1 MADQN
6 IVTNITATANFS
18 SLTAQLQAVTSQL
31 LKLQATTIGLNKNLT
46 SQVGVMNRQ
55 FDETMRSTGQFSR
68 HFVTL
73 TSDVSKFGQNLDSGR
88 MKLGQYFRTWQ
99 GHTQKTSSLVRDL
112 AKQQVMLENAIIQ
125 PLGKNAQGLMQ
136 YNVMVQSGLDV
147 TKNKSALLR
156 QELAIMNKVMMDG
169 SNQLINWGK
178 NTQWAGRQLTVG
190 LTVPLAA
197 FGMAAAKAFREA
209 DQELTRLTKVY
220 GGLTATSSADLLQ
233 VRKDVMAVSRELA
246 SGLGANFTET
256 IALAADIAATGK
268 EGADLIESTRQTTRL
283 AILGEVDRQEAMK
296 ATLAIQTA
304 FGQNTIELAES
315 IDFLNA
321 VENQTSTTLDDL
333 VTAIPKAGP
342 VVQALGGDVQDLA
355 LYLTA
360 MREGGINASEGA
372 NALKSALASVIN
384 PTKVAKEMFM
394 GFGIDLSGIV
404 NKNAGNLTGT
414 IMALKDSLD
423 ALEPLQRARAI
434 EQLFGKFQFARI
446 NALFENLGK
455 EGSQTLQVLDLMK
468 ASTQDL
474 AAISERE
481 LTALTESA
489 SGKYRRALESVKAEL
504 AVVGEQFLK
513 IGAFVLNAIDGIL
526 KFIGNL
532 PGPIKAVLGFIGG
545 LTAIAGPIIMLTGVL
560 ANFFGYII
568 KGVLALK
575 NIGKGGTGFKLLTP
589 ELMAASA
596 AAKTVEQSFYS
607 DTKAAA
613 TFSDAVMTL
622 AASFDRLKQSAMS
635 STIATSNSMSTV
647 AGNPVMGIGGRI
659 VDKDNPLVGRPF
671 SRDMSHMN
679 STASKTAEQRASE
692 TIFSTVPGPKP
703 VNLRLSNSPQ
713 TYMHD
718 DLPRIHGVT
727 SVNGVSNGVVAAEA
741 AKWHSMTA
749 AIAMQSK
756 AELAILKTEV
766 AATGTIT
773 ASLAD
778 SYQALLPQMTK
789 ITSMAADE
797 TALIVQQLQAGK
809 LTVEAARAKIFALNA
824 QVEAMMVQTAQ
835 GVAAAQARN
844 ISLTTVPLTS
854 QPVVSAA
861 GKSNMKELF
870 HKTETAK
877 MVDAIARGLG
887 VRTSGAGYS
896 IHTTKPRFNTGGK
909 VEAFGANK
917 TRVTGPASITYDDR
931 MGDVPLGGYV
941 LNQAASMD
949 PRNAPLVAAA
959 PSTYREPGKN
969 ITALLTP
976 QETVFGAGIQDN
988 PELFRAVDAANNGV
1002 PLPQHEAGG
1011 KIKLSRSSYGI
1022 PALTI
1027 RPLFKNKISEY
1038 RKRVAELAEQK
1049 NKTRIDPRG
1058 RDTQII
1064 GSYGGRTWVTRGAS
1078 TNAAIDDYMRSLPP
1092 SERRKAAKVIEEF
1105 SASIETTKRA
1115 AERGAPRGRDAF
1127 AIEAG
1132 HLESNKGALAKK
1144 LADNELPPLDLNKI
1158 IHATHLT
1165 RAVVINGKRY
1175 VSKYTVDYDAQSN
1188 LQANQGTLLAK
1199 DFLDRNM
1206 DRIGKYDRLMR
1217 KSGVPQ
1223 EKWADTEKEIDQKI
1237 KSMLRGKE
1245 SKKIGDEKGDIT
1257 FDSFI
1262 PLIDSSIVSA
1272 GGSAVKLKELQ
1283 RNVVER
1289 KNSGGIVGGR
1299 IKRGVYN
1306 YGRLF
1311 LGMPKSI
1318 KQVEKQRQA
1327 RLTME
1332 EIDAGVR
1339 SGKYSTMPPTNF
1351 GKLDTPTTGHSF
1363 PVEGIGGVYIKPDGS
1378 KVFVKPVM
1386 DEDAALSQQR
1396 ATMIARGGHE
1406 MHSPTQEIRT
1416 MIDPTDPAGR
1426 RKLIVLESPYDKA
1439 FATQTG
1445 VFDEKAY
1452 FKQLVAANLRGDKDL
1467 SRDNI
1472 SGRNLNDTGTDGV
1485 YDRAS
1490 GKRRFHGEWKDGEWI
1505 DKMPSMQEMAR
1516 INLLGVKGGAKKF
1529 FAEATLNIPKG
1540 MTPQQYHQKMI
1551 DEIDEVLPKLKETIA
1566 KFGDLNPTE
1575 AAVYA
1580 AMIKRLEDGRRV
1592 NWEEFHGIHSAVKV
1606 SPPKALTPAALKKL
1620 KDEAE
1625 LRIRQRG
1632 HAISL
1637 SDNSFKTPLNGFN
1650 GGGIINVLKSLAM
1663 RRIGA
1668 GFGPTGAPKPS
1679 MYESA
1684 PWGVSSLSIK
1694 AAETLFASTGLRA
1707 NSQKL
1712 LYDKFAAALAKEKP
1726 YGYVKGADGSLRNAL
1741 EPSSLDSVIR
1751 KAASDLM
1758 SDRSAF
1764 KQLSPID
1771 RDILKRKYLNWDS
1784 KKDTPITAELKKKI
1798 FGIDGKRE
1806 MGGPVSPGQ
1815 NYLVGENGPELFS
1828 PQQSGKII
1836 PGFTLGGLIR
1846 RSKDFYGQKL
1856 TDVSQVSSKEH
1867 AKRLLK
1873 SGDPSQRAIGQL
1885 WLDNDKA
1892 LRMPAPTPP
1901 RVITP
1906 GPMSVVRVTKG
1917 GTNAYV
1923 PQGSYPDARGLG
1935 TPMQS
1940 LNTAM
1945 GAKISLVGDN
1955 FRNASTRMVANAR
1968 ILSTEIKSSLAIIAD
1983 GASKLGKGIK
1993 ASALSIAN
2001 GTKVATASIKDS
2013 YKQSNIVLAGRP
2025 GAGTDGAAAAFRS
2038 NAAYSSAA
2046 LLHPIQYLKTKGLKP
2061 GFGEGAGS
2069 SMVGMMG
2076 GMTAGTAIGAKV
2088 GGDQGAMMG
2097 SMVGMMAGQ
2106 SLAPAIGKAIAGKA
2120 ALAAGVGVKASF
2132 LVTAGAAAGLIAPLA
2147 GVTAA
2152 AYAGYKMWQHY
2163 KRGQELNIS
2172 TFGLT
2177 AEAAKKAGLRFTD
2190 FNQKIKDVIQDS
2202 KDLASANQLVYESM
2216 KDGGTPFQMSISE
2229 YRKLKK
2235 EVKET
2240 FSEQIE
2246 ALDRQPSTK
2255 VPDAVRRI
2263 KESLIAAGMSAEDAT
2278 KKVYTMLQ
2286 LSNKKDQSITATLG
2300 NAQFKAI
2307 TDPQTAAVS
2316 AVESFGADTRDQG
2329 NKEKVMSLNTALMAT
2344 ETGINDLMAKR
2355 AREVAKDVSGKK
2367 ELLTYA
2373 EAEKMML
2380 DKINKSKE
2388 AGTEITWGTIYEMAK
2403 TNSEVTKMINQSD
2416 TVVSVWQKMRL
2427 QAQGFTGDL
2436 SKLNAAQTKVIADSF
2451 AAISDA
2457 VIAANRAGILKEQY
2471 DALDRL
2477 EGQIKSYTK
2486 ALKGQ
2491 SVAEQISDRDRVK
2504 ALNKQIDAVNKLA
2517 EARKKALTAA
2527 QQDANLGREIE
2538 KTRLEMQNAMAVGD
2552 TEKAQSLR
2560 IDLESLTSQQQTE
2573 AQLNAIDKAAE
2584 SATKPLKAAVDA
2596 IANKQE
2602 KLSDSAQLAG
2612 ESLDKLKSRYD
2623 KQQEAIKKVNDS
2635 MTALYGNAAAAGLSI
2650 TDYVKKNET
2659 AAAGFVAAM
2668 EAATGAA
2675 MPKYKERTFYNG
2687 SMLVTEKVPVAP
2699 YENAL
2704 EALAKAQADF
2714 GVTSALAKAIGG
2726 GATLL
2731 DVVNAVRTKYGKEA
2745 LRKNIKVTGDYST
2758 QLEEKEH
2765 DGKMMM
2771 VLNAQARKAIA
2782 KRLDL
2787 VVGEGFIWNGQRYA
2801 KSMRDGNIVYAGPA
2815 PEGMAIGGKVTGP
2828 GTGTSDS
2835 IPAYLSNGEYVI
2847 KERAVRRYGVDTFDA
2862 LNAEKFADG
2871 GPVRRGT
2878 RQQLPFFPW
2887 RPDLPNYWSDGKPT
2901 GSPYTGRWGELRYGP
2916 SEGKDI
2922 WGGTEIPGLKFTGK
2936 YPQRSDYW
2944 HQMQEQPRKLRSP
2957 GMGIDKDPMRY
2968 AGSGASMGG
2977 IGNGAYGLGPLMLKD
2992 GGFLGAIKS
3001 YFNKFGKNKESVDKA
3016 PGTRKYTEGI
3026 IRGAYDNNFLTH
3038 GLNLISGKFK
3048 LGSKWSNFAYSA
3060 VGKPIEEIIAGS
3072 GTKGDYLNTALN
3084 LIPGGSAA
3092 STPRAAKGIKN
3103 IKDAKSWTHFAHQ
3116 SPPALVPNIGRST
3129 DAMHTYGPGTYGS
3142 YGGAY
3147 SSDMFSTN
3155 AHKLSL
3161 SPLAWLK
3168 TAFGKGAVTDNLLP
3182 AEKALFAKKTGLPE
3196 PTYLSDEFAEFL
3208 RKRGYSGYKTGD
3220 IVTNWNVGYPG
3231 FGLKNSLGKIPFAAK
3246 GLLDK
3251 AKDIA
3256 SKPLA
3261 MTKDMLARIKE
3272 LRLPSKY
3279 DNQTLKS
3286 GYQYGRKSGST
3297 TTDLKLDPKV
3307 IKAMEEYQAPLIKIL
3322 DEAGYEPSK
3331 YGHGWLR
3338 KGADHNRPSAG
3349 DYLDESNPLYE
3360 TLVKLNRAEFDFNP
3374 MVHARGLYH
3383 YGTVLGSKVKSTKDR
3398 VMKFLNSSS
3407 VTGNPITSKLMSSR
3421 FLGKKISDFMA
3432 SVNTLRQEPFQMG
3445 LPLSSIEEALSTTR
3459 FHGGALSEISN
3470 RVLSSG
3476 PVSES
3481 GKLFKGQAINP
3492 AENWFGLDLFTTS
3505 SQSVGRAYREKN
3517 LKDNPLAS
3525 LFELALRAKNANP
3538 LDIRHGTDPLSISNP
3553 KFLRA
3558 YIKSLLKSGKTEEA
3572 FRFLLQEGGS
3582 VARKIGG
3589 GSESRA
3595 QYFSQGTETA
3605 EALIK
3610 SKLDSILHT
3619 GGFQV
3624 NPGKELHNVLA
3635 MLNPEKL
3642 VAGFKK
3648 VQQSASGVASTY
3660 GLPRFDSGINLV
3672 PQDMLAM
3679 IHKNESIIP
3688 ASMNPFNPEAT
3699 MPRYDFSRPSFGIRG
3714 DGSTGA
3720 SYTVNQNIY
3729 ASEGMDVEA
3738 LSNMIVKKAEVV
3750 IGQKAKVNVKMVGQ
3764 GKNI

>member
-18 SLTAQLQAVTSQL
+18 SLTAQLQAVTQQL

-125 PLGKNAQGLMQ
+125 PIGKNAQGLMQ

-197 FGMAAAKAFREA
+197 FGMAAAKAFKEA

-268 EGADLIESTRQTTRL
+268 QGADLIDSTRQTTRL

-304 FGQNTIELAES
+304 FGQNTMELAES

-423 ALEPLQRARAI
+423 SLEPLQRARAI

-474 AAISERE
+474 AAISARE

-504 AVVGEQFLK
+504 AVVGDQFLK

-532 PGPIKAVLGFIGG
+532 PAPIKAVLGFIGG

-613 TFSDAVMTL
+613 TFSDAVLTL
-622 AASFDRLKQSAMS
+622 AASFDRLKASAMS
-635 STIATSNSMSTV
+635 ATVATSNGISTV
-647 AGNPVMGIGGRI
+647 GGSTVLSGGGRI
-659 VDKDNPLVGRPF
+659 VDKDNPLVGRPY
-671 SRDMSHMN
+671 SRDMSHVIP
-679 STASKTAEQRASE
+679 TGSKTPQQRADE

-713 TYMHD
+713 TYMHE

-727 SVNGVSNGVVAAEA
+727 AVNGVSNGIVASEA

-778 SYQALLPQMTK
+778 SYQALLPQMTR
-789 ITSMAADE
+789 ITTLAADE

-809 LTVEAARAKIFALNA
+809 ITVEAARAKIFALNA

-835 GVAAAQARN
+835 GVAAAQART

-854 QPVVSAA
+854 QPVVSAT

-909 VEAFGANK
+909 IESFGPNK
-917 TRVTGPASITYDDR
+917 TQVTGPASITYDDR

-941 LNQAASMD
+941 LNQSASMD

-959 PSTYREPGKN
+959 PSTYDNSGSN

-976 QETVFGAGIQDN
+976 KETVFGPGIQDN

-1002 PLPQHEAGG
+1002 PLPQHAAGG
-1011 KIKLSRSSYGI
+1011 KIKLSRSSYGV

-1027 RPLFKNKISEY
+1027 RPLFKDKISEY

-1049 NKTRIDPRG
+1049 NKTRLDPRG

-1078 TNAAIDDYMRSLPP
+1078 TNAAIDDYMRSLSP

-1105 SASIETTKRA
+1105 SASIETTKKA

-1144 LADNELPPLDLNKI
+1144 LAENELPPLDLNKI

-1206 DRIGKYDRLMR
+1206 GRTGKYDRLMR

-1237 KSMLRGKE
+1237 KAILRGKE

-1272 GGSAVKLKELQ
+1272 GGSAAKLKELQ

-1289 KNSGGIVGGR
+1289 KNSGGIVGG
-1299 IKRGVYN
+1299 KVKPGKFN

-1311 LGMPKSI
+1311 LGMPRSI

-1339 SGKYSTMPPTNF
+1339 TGKYSTMPPTNF

-1396 ATMIARGGHE
+1396 ATMIVRGGHE

-1439 FATQTG
+1439 FATQSG

-1472 SGRNLNDTGTDGV
+1472 SGRNVNDTGTDGV

-1516 INLLGVKGGAKKF
+1516 INLLGVKGGAKRF

-1580 AMIKRLEDGRRV
+1580 AMIKRLEEGRRV

-1694 AAETLFASTGLRA
+1694 AAETLFASTGLRPY
-1707 NSQKL
+1707 SQKL

-1726 YGYVKGADGSLRNAL
+1726 YGYVKGPDGSLRNAL
-1741 EPSSLDSVIR
+1741 EPSSLDAVIR
-1751 KAASDLM
+1751 KAASDLI

-1771 RDILKRKYLNWDS
+1771 RDILKRRYLNWDS

-1798 FGIDGKRE
+1798 FGIDGERE

-1815 NYLVGENGPELFS
+1815 SYLVGEKGPEIFS
-1828 PQQSGKII
+1828 PLQSGNII
-1836 PGFTLGGLIR
+1836 PQFALGGLIK
-1846 RSKDFYGQKL
+1846 RSKDFYGEKI
-1856 TDVSQVSSKEH
+1856 TDVSQITSKEH

-1873 SGDPSQRAIGQL
+1873 SGDPSQRAMGQL
-1885 WLDNDKA
+1885 YLNNLA
-1892 LRMPAPTPP
+1892 ASRTPMPVVGTPP
-1901 RVITP
+1901 KP
-1906 GPMSVVRVTKG
+1906 GPLSVGTTTIIGNGGVRTNVPTIQGSLPYVPSVPLQRANQAIDSAIGSIASRLKISSDKLVVR
-1917 GTNAYV
+1917 ARMM
-1923 PQGSYPDARGLG
+1923 GSEINSSMMALTGSIQKLG
-1935 TPMQS
+1935 TS
-1940 LNTAM
+1940 IKTTSTA
-1945 GAKISLVGDN
+1945 
-1955 FRNASTRMVANAR
+1955 ASTSIASTVRR
-1968 ILSTEIKSSLAIIAD
+1968 FTSTYSPGGSQILAYGVPGSLAA
-1983 GASKLGKGIK
+1983 GVGQ
-1993 ASALSIAN
+1993 
-2001 GTKVATASIKDS
+2001 S
-2013 YKQSNIVLAGRP
+2013 YGP
-2025 GAGTDGAAAAFRS
+2025 AAF
-2038 NAAYSSAA
+2038 
-2046 LLHPIQYLKTKGLKP
+2046 
-2061 GFGEGAGS
+2061 GEDSGVSKAKR
-2069 SMVGMMG
+2069 
-2076 GMTAGTAIGAKV
+2076 AGTAFSTNAKYTTAAMMHPLQFLKSKGMGADPDRPFGSGAGGMLVGTIGGMAAGGAIGNAV
-2088 GGDQGAMMG
+2088 GGQNGMMMG
-2097 SMVGMMAGQ
+2097 SMVGSMAG
-2106 SLAPAIGKAIAGKA
+2106 PAIMQGAGKLVTSMAGKA
-2120 ALAAGVGVKASF
+2120 VAAGAVKAGLAATAAGVAG
-2132 LVTAGAAAGLIAPLA
+2132 LVAPLAAVAAAGY
-2147 GVTAA
+2147 AA
-2152 AYAGYKMWQHY
+2152 YKMWGHY
-2163 KRGQELNIS
+2163 KRGQELNIQS
-2172 TFGLT
+2172 FGLT

-2190 FNQKIKDVIQDS
+2190 FGSKIKDTIQDS
-2202 KDLASANQLVYESM
+2202 EDLAAANKLVYESM
-2216 KDGGTPFQMSISE
+2216 KDGGTPFQMTIAE
-2229 YRKLKK
+2229 YKKLKK

-2240 FSEQIE
+2240 FAEQI
-2246 ALDRQPSTK
+2246 AVLDRQPSEK

-2263 KESLIAAGMSAEDAT
+2263 KESLIAAGMSADEAT
-2278 KKVYTMLQ
+2278 KKVFTMLQ
-2286 LSNKKDQSITATLG
+2286 LSNKKDQSITATIG
-2300 NAQFKAI
+2300 NAKFKNI
-2307 TDPQTAAVS
+2307 TDPQSAAVS
-2316 AVESFGADTRDQG
+2316 AVTSFGADTRDQG
-2329 NKEKVMSLNTALMAT
+2329 SKERAMSLNTALTAT
-2344 ETGINDLMAKR
+2344 ETAINDLMAKR

-2373 EAEKMML
+2373 EAEKIML
-2380 DKINKSKE
+2380 DKINRSGE
-2388 AGTEITWGTIYEMAK
+2388 ARTAITQETVDEMAK
-2403 TNSEVTKMINQSD
+2403 ANPEVKKMINGSD
-2416 TVVSVWQKMRL
+2416 TVVSVWQKIRL
-2427 QAQGFTGDL
+2427 QAQGFNGDL
-2436 SKLNAAQTKVIADSF
+2436 SQLNAAQTKLIADSF

-2457 VIAANRAGILKEQY
+2457 VVAKNRVGILKDQY
-2471 DALDRL
+2471 ASLDKL
-2477 EGQIKSYTK
+2477 EKQIKNYTK

-2491 SVAEQISDRDRVK
+2491 SVAEQISDRDRLK
-2504 ALNKQIDAVNKLA
+2504 ALNKQIEAINKLA
-2517 EARKKALTAA
+2517 EARKKALSAA
-2527 QQDANLGREIE
+2527 QEDANLGRQIE
-2538 KTRLEMQNAMAVGD
+2538 KVRLEIQNAEAVGD

-2560 IDLESLTSQQQTE
+2560 IDLESLTSQQQTD
-2573 AQLNAIDKAAE
+2573 AQMKAIDTAAE
-2584 SATKPLKAAVDA
+2584 AAIKPLKAAADA
-2596 IANKQE
+2596 ISNKQE
-2602 KLSDSAQLAG
+2602 KLGDAAAIAA
-2612 ESLDKLKSRYD
+2612 ESLDKLKDRYD
-2623 KQQEAIKKVNDS
+2623 KQQAAIKKVNDS
-2635 MTALYGNAAAAGLSI
+2635 MTALYGNAAAAGL
-2650 TDYVKKNET
+2650 TVEAYAKKNKE
-2659 AAAGFVAAM
+2659 ASAGFVAAM
-2668 EAATGAA
+2668 QAATGAA
-2675 MPKYKERTFYNG
+2675 MPKYKERTYYNG
-2687 SMLVTEKVPVAP
+2687 SMLVTEKVPIAP

-2704 EALAKAQADF
+2704 ELLAKSGAAT
-2714 GVTSALAKAIGG
+2714 GVNTALVKALGD
-2726 GATLL
+2726 GATLK
-2731 DVVNAVRTKYGKEA
+2731 DVVDAVKGINGKPA
-2745 LRKNIKVTGDYST
+2745 LRENIKVTGDYSDS
-2758 QLEEKEH
+2758 KETKEY
-2765 DGKMMM
+2765 DGKKVQ
-2771 VLNAQARKAIA
+2771 VLNAQARDAIR

-2787 VVGEGFIWNGQRYA
+2787 QPGETFIVDGQRY
-2801 KSMRDGNIVYAGPA
+2801 RQNTTGGTPIWTGPA
-2815 PEGMAIGGKVTGP
+2815 PKGPALHEGGKVSGP
-2828 GTGTSDS
+2828 GTATSDS
-2835 IPAYLSNGEYVI
+2835 IPAMLSDGEYVFSA
-2847 KERAVRRYGVDTFDA
+2847 KAVDAAGGPDAVDSLHKALRRA
-2862 LNAEKFADG
+2862 EG
-2871 GPVRRGT
+2871 GPVGKQKPQK
-2878 RQQLPFFPW
+2878 QQLPFFPW
-2887 RPDLPNYWSDGKPT
+2887 RPDLPDYWSNGKPT
-2901 GSPYTGRWGELRYGP
+2901 GDPRTGRWGELRYNP
-2916 SEGKDI
+2916 SKGKDI

-2936 YPQRSDYW
+2936 TPQQSDYW
-2944 HQMQEQPRKLRSP
+2944 HQMAEQPSKYRGP
-2957 GMGIDKDPMRY
+2957 GMGIDKDPMRL
-2968 AGSGASMGG
+2968 AGSGASMGFS
-2977 IGNGAYGLGPLMLKD
+2977 GNGAYGFGPLLFHKGGPVGHRHGRNLPEKQNWFQRYVSELTKSQKEAAGMLPSFMTSNNKAD
-2992 GGFLGAIKS
+2992 ALGAGSILRKMAGQAESGDTLSSILFPLNFLGMGSARSALANPTANVAKQSSSLGAPLIRALSKIPSLGKDLLKLVTWNTLGKVKPLQNNLYKAIGLKPEGLIRKFKNAFDYTSTTGKS
-3001 YFNKFGKNKESVDKA
+3001 YFEDIVNRPPPPRRSGSGAPPGPANDDDWFTNLPPSKLHPMQALGEAAAAMKNKFINPVMTPLKNGVGKLTSMFSKENISQKLLKFSPKMISDFLY
-3016 PGTRKYTEGI
+3016 RYTPVGSIQALRSAKKMNMSKTTADTGLGLDLSLEELFKQDFYHGGNLPEDLLNRLTPSSKNVSLSGNI
-3026 IRGAYDNNFLTH
+3026 FNFDL
-3038 GLNLISGKFK
+3038 
-3048 LGSKWSNFAYSA
+3048 FATVEKIMAREYA
-3060 VGKPIEEIIAGS
+3060 VGKNAE
-3072 GTKGDYLNTALN
+3072 K
-3084 LIPGGSAA
+3084 GGSLWK
-3092 STPRAAKGIKN
+3092 TLFR
-3103 IKDAKSWTHFAHQ
+3103 
-3116 SPPALVPNIGRST
+3116 VPEDMSKVWDMR
-3129 DAMHTYGPGTYGS
+3129 
-3142 YGGAY
+3142 GGAP
-3147 SSDMFSTN
+3147 
-3155 AHKLSL
+3155 SL
-3161 SPLAWLK
+3161 WSQNKKGYAAVEKYFIDVLK
-3168 TAFGKGAVTDNLLP
+3168 MSREEA
-3182 AEKALFAKKTGLPE
+3182 
-3196 PTYLSDEFAEFL
+3196 
-3208 RKRGYSGYKTGD
+3208 R
-3220 IVTNWNVGYPG
+3220 
-3231 FGLKNSLGKIPFAAK
+3231 
-3246 GLLDK
+3246 
-3251 AKDIA
+3251 
-3256 SKPLA
+3256 
-3261 MTKDMLARIKE
+3261 DMLAGERVPGVA
-3272 LRLPSKY
+3272 RLSK
-3279 DNQTLKS
+3279 
-3286 GYQYGRKSGST
+3286 
-3297 TTDLKLDPKV
+3297 
-3307 IKAMEEYQAPLIKIL
+3307 ALI
-3322 DEAGYEPSK
+3322 
-3331 YGHGWLR
+3331 
-3338 KGADHNRPSAG
+3338 
-3349 DYLDESNPLYE
+3349 
-3360 TLVKLNRAEFDFNP
+3360 
-3374 MVHARGLYH
+3374 
-3383 YGTVLGSKVKSTKDR
+3383 DR
-3398 VMKFLNSSS
+3398 L
-3407 VTGNPITSKLMSSR
+3407 
-3421 FLGKKISDFMA
+3421 
-3432 SVNTLRQEPFQMG
+3432 
-3445 LPLSSIEEALSTTR
+3445 
-3459 FHGGALSEISN
+3459 
-3470 RVLSSG
+3470 
-3476 PVSES
+3476 
-3481 GKLFKGQAINP
+3481 
-3492 AENWFGLDLFTTS
+3492 
-3505 SQSVGRAYREKN
+3505 
-3517 LKDNPLAS
+3517 S
-3525 LFELALRAKNANP
+3525 LFQGEYLN
-3538 LDIRHGTDPLSISNP
+3538 
-3553 KFLRA
+3553 
-3558 YIKSLLKSGKTEEA
+3558 EA
-3572 FRFLLQEGGS
+3572 FAVNGKGGPKWLMDTI
-3582 VARKIGG
+3582 V
-3589 GSESRA
+3589 
-3595 QYFSQGTETA
+3595 
-3605 EALIK
+3605 
-3610 SKLDSILHT
+3610 HT
-3619 GGFQV
+3619 GGKLTNSDTFHAVVATLDPENRIKLLKNILPKSELIKTHGVLDEFLPSTLERFIEQYEKY
-3624 NPGKELHNVLA
+3624 GKSFKPLLEGIWPAIHNSTSA
-3635 MLNPEKL
+3635 ATGGYISNGKLNVPK
-3642 VAGFKK
+3642 FK
-3648 VQQSASGVASTY
+3648 
-3660 GLPRFDSGINLV
+3660 DGINVV
-3672 PQDMLAM
+3672 PQDMLAL

-3688 ASMNPFNPEAT
+3688 ATMNPFNPEAA
-3699 MPRYDFSRPSFGIRG
+3699 MPRYNFDRPSFGIRG
-3714 DGSTGA
+3714 EGSSGA

-3729 ASEGMDVEA
+3729 ASDGMDVEA
-3738 LSNMIVKKAEVV
+3738 LSNIIVRKAEAV

>member
-1 MADQN
+1 LADQN

-55 FDETMRSTGQFSR
+55 FDETMRSTGQFAR

-112 AKQQVMLENAIIQ
+112 AKQQVMLENAVIQ

-209 DQELTRLTKVY
+209 DQELVRLTKVY

-233 VRKDVMAVSRELA
+233 VRKDVIAVSRELA
-246 SGLGANFTET
+246 SGLGANFKET
-256 IALAADIAATGK
+256 IGIAADIAATGK
-268 EGADLIESTRQTTRL
+268 QGAELIDSTRQTTRL
-283 AILGEVDRQEAMK
+283 AILGEVDRQDAMK

-304 FGQNTIELAES
+304 FGQNTMELAES

-321 VENQTSTTLDDL
+321 VENQTSTTLEDL

-342 VVQALGGDVQDLA
+342 VVKALGGDVQDLA

-394 GFGIDLSGIV
+394 GLGIDLSGIV
-404 NKNAGNLTGT
+404 DKNAGNLTGT

-423 ALEPLQRARAI
+423 SLEPLQRARAI

-455 EGSQTLQVLDLMK
+455 QGSQTLQVLDLMK

-474 AAISERE
+474 ASISERE
-481 LTALTESA
+481 LNALTESA

-513 IGAFVLNAIDGIL
+513 VGAFVLNAIDGIL

-622 AASFDRLKQSAMS
+622 AASFERLKQSAMS

-679 STASKTAEQRASE
+679 STASKTPEERANE

-713 TYMHD
+713 TYMHE

-727 SVNGVSNGVVAAEA
+727 SVNGVSNGVVASEA

-797 TALIVQQLQAGK
+797 TALIVQQLQASK
-809 LTVEAARAKIFALNA
+809 ITVEAARAKIFALNA

-835 GVAAAQARN
+835 AVAAAQSRT

-909 VEAFGANK
+909 IESFGPNK
-917 TRVTGPASITYDDR
+917 TQVTGPASVSYDDR
-931 MGDVPLGGYV
+931 LGSVPVGGYV
-941 LNQAASMD
+941 LNQQASMD
-949 PRNAPLVAAA
+949 PRNAALVAAA
-959 PSTYREPGKN
+959 PSTYDNSGSN

-976 QETVFGAGIQDN
+976 KETVFGPGIQNN
-988 PELFRAVDAANNGV
+988 PELFRAVDAANNGN
-1002 PLPQHEAGG
+1002 PIPGHMAGG
-1011 KIKLSRSSYGI
+1011 KINFSRSSYGVSAI
-1022 PALTI
+1022 ALRKMFGTSKKSYRSAI
-1027 RPLFKNKISEY
+1027 DDLVENKNLQRAGLRERDMQFLGKY
-1038 RKRVAELAEQK
+1038 
-1049 NKTRIDPRG
+1049 G
-1058 RDTQII
+1058 RHK
-1064 GSYGGRTWVTRGAS
+1064 WVTRGPS
-1078 TNAAIDDYMRSLPP
+1078 TRAVIDDYIQSLPP
-1092 SERRKAAKVIEEF
+1092 AQRKKAAEVIEEF
-1105 SASIETTKRA
+1105 SASLKTGRGGAASGAARDPFTIES
-1115 AERGAPRGRDAF
+1115 
-1127 AIEAG
+1127 G
-1132 HLESNKGALAKK
+1132 HLQKDGPIDQALRKA
-1144 LADNELPPLDLNKI
+1144 ELPLLDLANK

-1165 RAVVINGKRY
+1165 RGITRDGKRF
-1175 VSKYTVDYDAQSN
+1175 VSKYTADYDAVSN
-1188 LQANQGTLLAK
+1188 LQANHGTLLAK
-1199 DFLDRNM
+1199 NFLERNM
-1206 DRIGKYDRLMR
+1206 YRTGKYDTLMR
-1217 KSGVPQ
+1217 RAGVEKS
-1223 EKWADTEKEIDQKI
+1223 KWADTEKEIDAKI
-1237 KSMLRGKE
+1237 TSSLLGKE
-1245 SKKIGDEKGDIT
+1245 GKRIGDEKGDIT

-1262 PLIDSSIVSA
+1262 PLIDSSIIAA
-1272 GGSAVKLKELQ
+1272 GGSAAKLNSLKA
-1283 RNVVER
+1283 NVVER
-1289 KNSGGIVGGR
+1289 KNKGGMIGGR
-1299 IKRGVYN
+1299 IKRGLYN

-1311 LGMPKSI
+1311 LGMPRSI

-1339 SGKYSTMPPTNF
+1339 TGKYSTMPPTNF

-1363 PVEGIGGVYIKPDGS
+1363 PVDGIGGVYIKPDGS

-1396 ATMIARGGHE
+1396 ATMIARGGHD

-1694 AAETLFASTGLRA
+1694 AAETLFASTGLRPY
-1707 NSQKL
+1707 SQKL

-1741 EPSSLDSVIR
+1741 EPSSLDAVIR

-1758 SDRSAF
+1758 SDRAAF

-1784 KKDTPITAELKKKI
+1784 KKDTPITGEIKKKI
-1798 FGIDGKRE
+1798 FGIDGERE

-1815 NYLVGENGPELFS
+1815 SYLVGEKGPEIFS
-1828 PQQSGKII
+1828 PLQSGNII
-1836 PGFTLGGLIR
+1836 PQFALGGLIK
-1846 RSKDFYGQKL
+1846 RSKDFYGEKI
-1856 TDVSQVSSKEH
+1856 TDVSQVASKEH
-1867 AKRLLK
+1867 AKRLLR

-1885 WLDNDKA
+1885 YLNNLA
-1892 LRMPAPTPP
+1892 ASRTPMPVVGTPP
-1901 RVITP
+1901 KP
-1906 GPMSVVRVTKG
+1906 GPLSVGTTTIIGNGGVRTNVPTIQGSLPYVTSVPLQRANQAIDSAIGSIASRLKISSDKLVVR
-1917 GTNAYV
+1917 
-1923 PQGSYPDARGLG
+1923 AR
-1935 TPMQS
+1935 
-1940 LNTAM
+1940 
-1945 GAKISLVGDN
+1945 
-1955 FRNASTRMVANAR
+1955 
-1968 ILSTEIKSSLAIIAD
+1968 
-1983 GASKLGKGIK
+1983 
-1993 ASALSIAN
+1993 
-2001 GTKVATASIKDS
+2001 
-2013 YKQSNIVLAGRP
+2013 
-2025 GAGTDGAAAAFRS
+2025 
-2038 NAAYSSAA
+2038 
-2046 LLHPIQYLKTKGLKP
+2046 
-2061 GFGEGAGS
+2061 
-2069 SMVGMMG
+2069 
-2076 GMTAGTAIGAKV
+2076 
-2088 GGDQGAMMG
+2088 MMG
-2097 SMVGMMAGQ
+2097 SEINSSMMALTGSIQ
-2106 SLAPAIGKAIAGKA
+2106 KLGTSIKTTSIAASTSIASTVRSFTSTYSPGGSQILAYGVPGS
-2120 ALAAGVGVKASF
+2120 LAAGVGQSYGPAAFGKDSDVSKAKRAGTAFSTNAKYTTAAMMHPLQFLKSKGIGADPDRPLGAGAGGMLVGTMGGMAAGGAIGKAVGGENGVMMGSMIGMMAGPAIMQGAGKLVTSMAGKAVAAGAVKAG
-2132 LVTAGAAAGLIAPLA
+2132 LAATAAGVAGLVAPLLA
-2147 GVTAA
+2147 VTAA
-2152 AYAGYKMWQHY
+2152 GYGAYKMWGHY
-2163 KRGQELNIS
+2163 KRGQELNIQS
-2172 TFGLT
+2172 FGLT
-2177 AEAAKKAGLRFTD
+2177 AESAKKANLRFTD
-2190 FNQKIKDVIQDS
+2190 FGSKIKDTIQDS
-2202 KDLASANQLVYESM
+2202 KDMADANKLVYESM
-2216 KDGGTPFQMSISE
+2216 KDGGTPFQMTIAE
-2229 YRKLKK
+2229 YKKLKK

-2240 FSEQIE
+2240 FAEQI
-2246 ALDRQPSTK
+2246 AVLDRQPSEK

-2263 KESLIAAGMSAEDAT
+2263 KESLIAAGMSADEAT
-2278 KKVYTMLQ
+2278 KKVFTMLQ
-2286 LSNKKDQSITATLG
+2286 LSNKKDQSITATIG
-2300 NAQFKAI
+2300 NAKFKNI
-2307 TDPQTAAVS
+2307 TDPQSAAVS
-2316 AVESFGADTRDQG
+2316 AVTSFGTDTRDQG
-2329 NKEKVMSLNTALMAT
+2329 SKERAMSLNTALMAT
-2344 ETGINDLMAKR
+2344 ETGINDLIAKR
-2355 AREVAKDVSGKK
+2355 ERLVAKDLTGKTK
-2367 ELLTYA
+2367 SLTYA
-2373 EAEKMML
+2373 EAEKIMI

-2388 AGTEITWGTIYEMAK
+2388 AGTAITMATVYEMAK
-2403 TNSEVTKMINQSD
+2403 TNPEVLKMINGSD
-2416 TVVSVWQKMRL
+2416 TVVSVWQKIRL

-2436 SKLNAAQTKVIADSF
+2436 SQLNAAQTKLIADSF

-2457 VIAANRAGILKEQY
+2457 VVAKNRVGILKEQY
-2471 DALDRL
+2471 DSLDKL
-2477 EGQIKSYTK
+2477 EGQIKRYTK

-2491 SVAEQISDRDRVK
+2491 SVAEQISDRDRLK
-2504 ALNKQIDAVNKLA
+2504 SLNKQIEAINKLA
-2517 EARKKALTAA
+2517 ESRKKALAAA
-2527 QQDANLGREIE
+2527 QEDANLGRQIE
-2538 KTRLEMQNAMAVGD
+2538 KVRLEIQNAEAVGD

-2560 IDLESLTSQQQTE
+2560 IDLESLTSQQQTD
-2573 AQLNAIDKAAE
+2573 AQMKAIDTAAE
-2584 SATKPLKAAVDA
+2584 AATKPLKAAADA
-2596 IANKQE
+2596 ISNKQE
-2602 KLSDSAQLAG
+2602 KLGDAASIAA
-2612 ESLDKLKSRYD
+2612 ESLDKLKDRYD
-2623 KQQEAIKKVNDS
+2623 KQQAAIKKVNDS
-2635 MTALYGNAAAAGLSI
+2635 MTALYGNAAAAGL
-2650 TDYVKKNET
+2650 TVEAYAKKNKE
-2659 AAAGFVAAM
+2659 ASAGFVAAM
-2668 EAATGAA
+2668 QAATGAA
-2675 MPKYKERTFYNG
+2675 MPKYKERTYYNG
-2687 SMLVTEKVPVAP
+2687 SMLVTEKVPIAP

-2704 EALAKAQADF
+2704 ELLAKSGAAT
-2714 GVTSALAKAIGG
+2714 GVNAALIKALGD
-2726 GATLL
+2726 GATLK
-2731 DVVNAVRTKYGKEA
+2731 DVVDAVKGINGKPA
-2745 LRKNIKVTGDYST
+2745 LRENIKVTGDYSDS
-2758 QLEEKEH
+2758 KETKEV
-2765 DGKMMM
+2765 DGKKVQ
-2771 VLNAQARKAIA
+2771 VLNAQARDAIR

-2787 VVGEGFIWNGQRYA
+2787 QPGETFIVDGQKYKQNTTGGTPIWMGA
-2801 KSMRDGNIVYAGPA
+2801 APKVPA
-2815 PEGMAIGGKVTGP
+2815 LHEGGKISGP
-2828 GTGTSDS
+2828 GTATSDS
-2835 IPAYLSNGEYVI
+2835 IPAMLSDGEYVFSA
-2847 KERAVRRYGVDTFDA
+2847 KAVDA
-2862 LNAEKFADG
+2862 AG
-2871 GPVRRGT
+2871 GPDAVDSLHKALRRAEGGPIGKQKPQK
-2878 RQQLPFFPW
+2878 QQLPFFPW
-2887 RPDLPNYWSDGKPT
+2887 RPDLPDYWSNGKPT
-2901 GSPYTGRWGELRYGP
+2901 GDPRTGRWGELRYGP
-2916 SEGKDI
+2916 SKGKDI

-2936 YPQRSDYW
+2936 TPQQSDYW
-2944 HQMQEQPRKLRSP
+2944 HQMTEQPSKFRGP

-2968 AGSGASMGG
+2968 AGSGASMGFS
-2977 IGNGAYGLGPLMLKD
+2977 GNGAYGFGPLLFHKGGPVGHRHGRNLPSSFENSILNKLPISSTSTATMSSPATGLAGDAKFNIDSEESSAFLSQLKD
-2992 GGFLGAIKS
+2992 MFNIVTKPFTPSNSPDISQQSSWSKKYRNFIKKYVEPSEQLAYKMNPIQGWLLQPLRQSRDNIYAGDGKWNDFTSIGASLVGTGVYSKVPLSIDALSAVQKTAKIKS
-3001 YFNKFGKNKESVDKA
+3001 FIKGPASLSPYESALIKA
-3016 PGTRKYTEGI
+3016 EDLARAG
-3026 IRGAYDNNFLTH
+3026 NFTP
-3038 GLNLISGKFK
+3038 ISK
-3048 LGSKWSNFAYSA
+3048 LGSAKYKDILEEAKRLTEKTGSIPTAKGEYSFKFTPAPLDMYPAESTFKQGISAIQQSPYSA
-3060 VGKPIEEIIAGS
+3060 SEWVGPAHKLEIFGPDGKTAGHLSWDSITGTIKMIGVNPEHQKLGLARFMNQYASSLTRLKHSRNRTTQGHGYSSAIGGIMPDKPFISPGKVSIGTVLTEAVGVKLPSILPKLKGKKLAPEPTSVPEYAGP
-3072 GTKGDYLNTALN
+3072 TLNTGNSADDAARAKL
-3084 LIPGGSAA
+3084 SAA
-3092 STPRAAKGIKN
+3092 QRAREAEQETAHFNALMAWRKNPNRTYSSYPFVNGSYLESIDEADLLRLMNIGQDTPATW
-3103 IKDAKSWTHFAHQ
+3103 SWTNPLLPPLSAR
-3116 SPPALVPNIGRST
+3116 PPARPNIGTRDGMIT
-3129 DAMHTYGPGTYGS
+3129 GAT
-3142 YGGAY
+3142 GGY
-3147 SSDMFSTN
+3147 
-3155 AHKLSL
+3155 
-3161 SPLAWLK
+3161 
-3168 TAFGKGAVTDNLLP
+3168 
-3182 AEKALFAKKTGLPE
+3182 
-3196 PTYLSDEFAEFL
+3196 
-3208 RKRGYSGYKTGD
+3208 
-3220 IVTNWNVGYPG
+3220 
-3231 FGLKNSLGKIPFAAK
+3231 
-3246 GLLDK
+3246 
-3251 AKDIA
+3251 
-3256 SKPLA
+3256 
-3261 MTKDMLARIKE
+3261 
-3272 LRLPSKY
+3272 
-3279 DNQTLKS
+3279 
-3286 GYQYGRKSGST
+3286 
-3297 TTDLKLDPKV
+3297 V
-3307 IKAMEEYQAPLIKIL
+3307 I
-3322 DEAGYEPSK
+3322 G
-3331 YGHGWLR
+3331 G
-3338 KGADHNRPSAG
+3338 
-3349 DYLDESNPLYE
+3349 
-3360 TLVKLNRAEFDFNP
+3360 KLN
-3374 MVHARGLYH
+3374 V
-3383 YGTVLGSKVKSTKDR
+3383 
-3398 VMKFLNSSS
+3398 
-3407 VTGNPITSKLMSSR
+3407 
-3421 FLGKKISDFMA
+3421 
-3432 SVNTLRQEPFQMG
+3432 
-3445 LPLSSIEEALSTTR
+3445 
-3459 FHGGALSEISN
+3459 
-3470 RVLSSG
+3470 
-3476 PVSES
+3476 
-3481 GKLFKGQAINP
+3481 
-3492 AENWFGLDLFTTS
+3492 
-3505 SQSVGRAYREKN
+3505 
-3517 LKDNPLAS
+3517 
-3525 LFELALRAKNANP
+3525 
-3538 LDIRHGTDPLSISNP
+3538 P
-3553 KFLRA
+3553 KF
-3558 YIKSLLKSGKTEEA
+3558 K
-3572 FRFLLQEGGS
+3572 
-3582 VARKIGG
+3582 
-3589 GSESRA
+3589 
-3595 QYFSQGTETA
+3595 
-3605 EALIK
+3605 
-3610 SKLDSILHT
+3610 
-3619 GGFQV
+3619 
-3624 NPGKELHNVLA
+3624 N
-3635 MLNPEKL
+3635 
-3642 VAGFKK
+3642 
-3648 VQQSASGVASTY
+3648 
-3660 GLPRFDSGINLV
+3660 GINVV

-3688 ASMNPFNPEAT
+3688 ATMNPFNPEAA
-3699 MPRYDFSRPSFGIRG
+3699 MPKYNFNRSSFNVRG
-3714 DGSTGA
+3714 DGAIGA

>member
-1 MADQN
+1 LADQN

-197 FGMAAAKAFREA
+197 FGMAAAKAFRQA
-209 DQELTRLTKVY
+209 DEELVRLTKVY

-233 VRKDVMAVSRELA
+233 VRKDVMALSRELA

-268 EGADLIESTRQTTRL
+268 EGADLLDSTRQTTRL
-283 AILGEVDRQEAMK
+283 AILGEVDRQDAMK

-304 FGQNTIELAES
+304 FGQNTMELAES

-321 VENQTSTTLDDL
+321 VENQTSTTLEDL

-342 VVQALGGDVQDLA
+342 VVKALGGDVQDLA

-423 ALEPLQRARAI
+423 SLEPLQRARAI

-474 AAISERE
+474 ASISERE
-481 LTALTESA
+481 LKALTESA

-504 AVVGEQFLK
+504 AGVGEQFLK
-513 IGAFVLNAIDGIL
+513 VGAFVLNAIDGIL

-532 PGPIKAVLGFIGG
+532 PAPIKAVLGFIGG

-613 TFSDAVMTL
+613 TFSDAVLTL
-622 AASFDRLKQSAMS
+622 AASFDRLKASAMS
-635 STIATSNSMSTV
+635 ATVATSNGISTV
-647 AGNPVMGIGGRI
+647 GGSTVLAGGGRI

-671 SRDMSHMN
+671 SRDMSHV
-679 STASKTAEQRASE
+679 TPTGSKTPQQRADE

-713 TYMHD
+713 TYMTE

-727 SVNGVSNGVVAAEA
+727 AVNGVSNGIVASEA

-778 SYQALLPQMTK
+778 SYQALLPQMTR
-789 ITSMAADE
+789 ITTLAADE

-809 LTVEAARAKIFALNA
+809 ITVEAARAKIFALNA

-835 GVAAAQARN
+835 GVAAAQART

-1002 PLPQHEAGG
+1002 PLSQHAAGG
-1011 KIKLSRSSYGI
+1011 KIKLSRSSYGL
-1022 PALTI
+1022 PALNI

-1049 NKTRIDPRG
+1049 NKTRLDPRG

-1132 HLESNKGALAKK
+1132 HLEANKGALAKK
-1144 LADNELPPLDLNKI
+1144 LDDNELPPLDLKKI

-1206 DRIGKYDRLMR
+1206 GRIGKYDRLMR

-1237 KSMLRGKE
+1237 KAILKGKE
-1245 SKKIGDEKGDIT
+1245 SKNIGDEKGDIT

-1272 GGSAVKLKELQ
+1272 GGSAAKLKELQ

-1289 KNSGGIVGGR
+1289 KNSGGVVGG
-1299 IKRGVYN
+1299 KVKPGKFN

-1311 LGMPKSI
+1311 LGMPRGI
-1318 KQVEKQRQA
+1318 KAVETQRKA
-1327 RLTME
+1327 RLEME
-1332 EIDAGVR
+1332 AIDTGLKASR
-1339 SGKYSTMPPTNF
+1339 FAEMPPTDF
-1351 GKLDTPTTGHSF
+1351 GKLISPSTGRSF
-1363 PVEGIGGVYIKPDGS
+1363 PVPGIGGLYEKADGTR
-1378 KVFVKPVM
+1378 VFVKPVM
-1386 DEDAALSQQR
+1386 DEAAALAEQR
-1396 ATMIARGGHE
+1396 ATIIAREAHGLNA
-1406 MHSPTQEIRT
+1406 PKQEIRT
-1416 MIDPTDPAGR
+1416 MIDPTDPSGR
-1426 RKLIVLESPYDKA
+1426 RKLIVLESPYDEA
-1439 FATQTG
+1439 FAKASGT
-1445 VFDEKAY
+1445 FDQKDY

-1467 SRDNI
+1467 SPDNLYG
-1472 SGRNLNDTGTDGV
+1472 STLNDVGTAGV
-1485 YDRAS
+1485 FKMAS
-1490 GKRRFHGEWKDGEWI
+1490 GKRSYHGEMTDKGWI
-1505 DKMPSMQEMAR
+1505 DGMPSMKDQAN
-1516 INLLGVKGGAKKF
+1516 INLLGVKGGARRF
-1529 FAEATLNIPKG
+1529 FAESTLAIPKG
-1540 MTPQQYHQKMI
+1540 MTPKQYHEAMI
-1551 DEIDEVLPKLKETIA
+1551 NEIDDVLPRLKETVA
-1566 KFGDLNPTE
+1566 KSLGKLNAE
-1575 AAVYA
+1575 ESAVYA

-1606 SPPKALTPAALKKL
+1606 SPAKALTPAALQKL
-1620 KDEAE
+1620 KEEAE

-1637 SDNSFKTPLNGFN
+1637 SDNSFKTSLNGFN
-1650 GGGIINVLKSLAM
+1650 GGGIIGNILKSLAM

-1694 AAETLFASTGLRA
+1694 AAETLFASTGLRPY
-1707 NSQKL
+1707 SQKL

-1741 EPSSLDSVIR
+1741 EPSSLDAVIR

-1758 SDRSAF
+1758 SDRAAF

-1784 KKDTPITAELKKKI
+1784 KKDTPITGDLKKKI

-1815 NYLVGENGPELFS
+1815 SYLVGEKGPELFS

-1892 LRMPAPTPP
+1892 SRMPAPTPP

-1906 GPMSVVRVTKG
+1906 GPMSVEKVTKG
-1917 GTNAYV
+1917 GTSAYV
-1923 PQGSYPDARGLG
+1923 PQGSLPYVPALKL
-1935 TPMQS
+1935 PVQAF
-1940 LNTAM
+1940 NNA
-1945 GAKISLVGDN
+1945 ISASISSIGNN
-1955 FRNASTRMVANAR
+1955 FKTASTRMVANTR
-1968 ILSTEIKSSLAIIAD
+1968 ILSSEIKSSLSIIAD
-1983 GASKLGKGIK
+1983 GGKKFSSGIK
-1993 ASALSIAN
+1993 KSATAVSQALSKQTVIA
-2001 GTKVATASIKDS
+2001 GA
-2013 YKQSNIVLAGRP
+2013 P
-2025 GAGTDGAAAAFRS
+2025 GAGTMGGGAAFFN
-2038 NAAYSSAA
+2038 NAKYSTASI
-2046 LLHPIQYLKTKGLKP
+2046 LHPIQYLKNKGIGSDPDRPL
-2061 GFGEGAGS
+2061 GSGAG
-2069 SMVGMMG
+2069 GMLMGTMG
-2076 GMTAGTAIGAKV
+2076 GMAAGGAIGNAL
-2088 GGDQGAMMG
+2088 GGQNGMMMG
-2097 SMVGMMAGQ
+2097 SMVGSMAG
-2106 SLAPAIGKAIAGKA
+2106 PAIMQGAGKLVASMA
-2120 ALAAGVGVKASF
+2120 AKSVSAGVASAGLGATAAGV
-2132 LVTAGAAAGLIAPLA
+2132 AGLVAPLA
-2147 GVTAA
+2147 AVTAA
-2152 AYAGYKMWQHY
+2152 VYGGYKAWKHY
-2163 KRGQELNIS
+2163 KEGQTLNIS
-2172 TFGLT
+2172 TFGMT
-2177 AEAAKKAGLRFTD
+2177 AEAAKKANLRFTD
-2190 FNQKIKDVIQDS
+2190 FGSKIKDTIQDS
-2202 KDLASANQLVYESM
+2202 KDMAAANKLVYESM
-2216 KDGGTPFQMSISE
+2216 KDGGTPFQLTIAE
-2229 YRKLKK
+2229 YKKLKV

-2240 FSEQIE
+2240 FAEQIK
-2246 ALDRQPSTK
+2246 ALDRQPSNK

-2263 KESLIAAGMSAEDAT
+2263 KEQLIAAGMSADEAT
-2278 KKVYTMLQ
+2278 KKVFTMLQ
-2286 LSNKKDQSITATLG
+2286 LSNKKDQSITATMG
-2300 NAQFKAI
+2300 NSSFKEI
-2307 TDPQTAAVS
+2307 TDAQTAAVS
-2316 AVESFGADTRDQG
+2316 AVTSFGADTRDQG
-2329 NKEKVMSLNTALMAT
+2329 NKEKAASLNTALMAT
-2344 ETGINDLMAKR
+2344 ETGINDLIAKR
-2355 AREVAKDVSGKK
+2355 ERLVAKDLTGKTK
-2367 ELLTYA
+2367 SLTYA
-2373 EAEKMML
+2373 EAEKIMI

-2388 AGTEITWGTIYEMAK
+2388 AGTVITQATVDEMAK
-2403 TNSEVTKMINQSD
+2403 TNPEVKKMINGSD
-2416 TVVSVWQKMRL
+2416 TVVSVWQKIRL
-2427 QAQGFTGDL
+2427 QAQGFNGDL
-2436 SKLNAAQTKVIADSF
+2436 SQLNAAQTKLLADSF
-2451 AAISDA
+2451 AAISDS
-2457 VIAANRAGILKEQY
+2457 VIATNRAGILKEQY
-2471 DALDRL
+2471 ASLGKL
-2477 EGQIKSYTK
+2477 EDQIKRYTK

-2491 SVAEQISDRDRVK
+2491 TVAEQISDRDRLK
-2504 ALNKQIDAVNKLA
+2504 SLNKQIEAINKLA
-2517 EARKKALTAA
+2517 EARKKALSEA
-2527 QQDANLGREIE
+2527 QKDADLGREIE
-2538 KTRLEMQNAMAVGD
+2538 KVRLEIANAVAVGD

-2573 AQLNAIDKAAE
+2573 AQMNAIDKATEA
-2584 SATKPLKAAVDA
+2584 ATKPLKDAAEA

-2602 KLSDSAQLAG
+2602 KLGDAAQIAA
-2612 ESLDKLKSRYD
+2612 ESLDKLKD
-2623 KQQEAIKKVNDS
+2623 KYAKQEAAIKKVNDS
-2635 MTALYGNAAAAGLSI
+2635 MTALYGNAAAAGLSVK
-2650 TDYVKKNET
+2650 DYMKKNET

-2675 MPKYKERTFYNG
+2675 MPKYKE
-2687 SMLVTEKVPVAP
+2687 VTTTEITAAGPVTTTTKVPIAP

-2704 EALAKAQADF
+2704 ALLAKSGAATGVNEALANSIK
-2714 GVTSALAKAIGG
+2714 GKEGK
-2726 GATLL
+2726 TLS
-2731 DVVNAVRTKYGKEA
+2731 DVVNAVKGINGKA
-2745 LRKNIKVTGDYST
+2745 PLRENIAVTGDYSDS
-2758 QLEEKEH
+2758 KETKEY
-2765 DGKMMM
+2765 DGKKVK
-2771 VLNAQARKAIA
+2771 VLNAEARDAIR

-2787 VVGEGFIWNGQRYA
+2787 QPGETFIVDGQRY
-2801 KSMRDGNIVYAGPA
+2801 KQNTTGGTPIWMGPA
-2815 PEGMAIGGKVTGP
+2815 PKTPALHEGGKISGP
-2828 GTGTSDS
+2828 GTKTSDS
-2835 IPAYLSNGEYVI
+2835 IPAMLSDGEYVFSA
-2847 KERAVRRYGVDTFDA
+2847 KAVDAAGGSDAVDSLHKALRRA
-2862 LNAEKFADG
+2862 EG
-2871 GPVRRGT
+2871 GPVGKQKPQK
-2878 RQQLPFFPW
+2878 QQLPFFPW
-2887 RPDLPNYWSDGKPT
+2887 RPDLPDYWSNGAPT
-2901 GSPYTGRWGELRYGP
+2901 GNPRTGRWGELRYGP
-2916 SEGKDI
+2916 SNGKDI

-2936 YPQRSDYW
+2936 TPQQSDYW
-2944 HQMQEQPRKLRSP
+2944 HQMQEQPGKSRGP
-2957 GMGIDKDPMRY
+2957 GMGIDKDPMRL

-2977 IGNGAYGLGPLMLKD
+2977 IGNGAYGFGPLMFHK
-2992 GGFLGAIKS
+2992 GGPVGHRHGRNLPEKQNWFQRYVSNLSKSHDDLPGWASDPLGSVALLRKIAGQGRKGDNLSAALMPLNFFGMGLGGKVGAASKIGLAGNLATGSTEIIKS
-3001 YFNKFGKNKESVDKA
+3001 TKASTTIMRNLHRAMLESAESSGNKVPNLTA
-3016 PGTRKYTEGI
+3016 PDTLRLSTSMLDEASDHGAALRKYWGQ
-3026 IRGAYDNNFLTH
+3026 AYEILKKSKNPVVDGMTKDDF
-3038 GLNLISGKFK
+3038 FK
-3048 LGSKWSNFAYSA
+3048 A
-3060 VGKPIEEIIAGS
+3060 IAGS
-3072 GTKGDYLNTALN
+3072 TENATSRWSGTGFSTASGPSPSQIDNPSDFIKAANSAYLQAHGLSPSQPLSMFRAVRAPWNYKNQVEGQMMFDPSLTPEQIFSSSIAHEL
-3084 LIPGGSAA
+3084 GGYWSLSSKMAA
-3092 STPRAAKGIKN
+3092 SYLRNLGQTRSKLAEAPYGGFYKVEVPAESFPTPIGMGGMMDEYANVFNPSTIDSLRTATKIGSGWENLLTGPKRSTVLGDFYKTSPIPAKGKIDPEALEKL
-3103 IKDAKSWTHFAHQ
+3103 KS
-3116 SPPALVPNIGRST
+3116 SLT
-3129 DAMHTYGPGTYGS
+3129 D
-3142 YGGAY
+3142 
-3147 SSDMFSTN
+3147 D
-3155 AHKLSL
+3155 
-3161 SPLAWLK
+3161 
-3168 TAFGKGAVTDNLLP
+3168 
-3182 AEKALFAKKTGLPE
+3182 
-3196 PTYLSDEFAEFL
+3196 
-3208 RKRGYSGYKTGD
+3208 
-3220 IVTNWNVGYPG
+3220 
-3231 FGLKNSLGKIPFAAK
+3231 
-3246 GLLDK
+3246 
-3251 AKDIA
+3251 
-3256 SKPLA
+3256 
-3261 MTKDMLARIKE
+3261 E
-3272 LRLPSKY
+3272 LRLLMKLMKDSE
-3279 DNQTLKS
+3279 L
-3286 GYQYGRKSGST
+3286 GRSISRSSPFLSTPLAGSRWNEHQG
-3297 TTDLKLDPKV
+3297 LNH
-3307 IKAMEEYQAPLIKIL
+3307 IMNLIKK
-3322 DEAGYEPSK
+3322 A
-3331 YGHGWLR
+3331 
-3338 KGADHNRPSAG
+3338 
-3349 DYLDESNPLYE
+3349 
-3360 TLVKLNRAEFDFNP
+3360 
-3374 MVHARGLYH
+3374 
-3383 YGTVLGSKVKSTKDR
+3383 
-3398 VMKFLNSSS
+3398 
-3407 VTGNPITSKLMSSR
+3407 
-3421 FLGKKISDFMA
+3421 
-3432 SVNTLRQEPFQMG
+3432 
-3445 LPLSSIEEALSTTR
+3445 EEALGQPILVPRMSD
-3459 FHGGALSEISN
+3459 GGM
-3470 RVLSSG
+3470 
-3476 PVSES
+3476 VS
-3481 GKLFKGQAINP
+3481 I
-3492 AENWFGLDLFTTS
+3492 
-3505 SQSVGRAYREKN
+3505 
-3517 LKDNPLAS
+3517 
-3525 LFELALRAKNANP
+3525 
-3538 LDIRHGTDPLSISNP
+3538 P
-3553 KFLRA
+3553 KF
-3558 YIKSLLKSGKTEEA
+3558 K
-3572 FRFLLQEGGS
+3572 
-3582 VARKIGG
+3582 
-3589 GSESRA
+3589 
-3595 QYFSQGTETA
+3595 
-3605 EALIK
+3605 
-3610 SKLDSILHT
+3610 D
-3619 GGFQV
+3619 
-3624 NPGKELHNVLA
+3624 
-3635 MLNPEKL
+3635 
-3642 VAGFKK
+3642 
-3648 VQQSASGVASTY
+3648 
-3660 GLPRFDSGINLV
+3660 GINVV
-3672 PQDMLAM
+3672 PQDMLAL
-3679 IHKNESIIP
+3679 IHKNESIVP
-3688 ASMNPFNPEAT
+3688 ASMNPFNPEAS
-3699 MPRYDFSRPSFGIRG
+3699 MPKYNFNRSSFNVRG
-3714 DGSTGA
+3714 DGAIGA

-3729 ASEGMDVEA
+3729 ASDGMDVEA